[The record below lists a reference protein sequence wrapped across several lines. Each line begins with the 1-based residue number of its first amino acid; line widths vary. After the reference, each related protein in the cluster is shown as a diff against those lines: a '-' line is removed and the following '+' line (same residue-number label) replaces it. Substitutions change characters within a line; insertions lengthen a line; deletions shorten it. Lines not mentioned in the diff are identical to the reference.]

1 MMRAMRWML
10 VVVLLGTLP
19 VLARGQDEEEESD
32 APRTPVIGEP
42 APELYYRESDK
53 EKGEPVLNKLRG
65 RIVVLFFFRSD
76 DSASVELLPTL
87 NKMAR
92 ELGKRGVKVIGMSP
106 EKKEVMDKFLQAK
119 KPEFETFWGGI
130 LHRYYNVSAF
140 PKVYLIDTKGILVD
154 RFHPGD
160 NLQERVLAQMRKTP
174 PVGADPESLKA
185 RLKEAEAALGKKQYA
200 RAYAL
205 AKDVATLAEKESST
219 AQSAEKL
226 VEKTQEEARKSLAEA
241 REAINNKDYEK
252 ACALLAEI
260 SVRMEGTTIA
270 SEAQTEISRLLGDRE
285 VKPKMRKALDNAKGL
300 VLNDTAAEHEAAKRF
315 QDAVAVYRETTE
327 KYPETE
333 AAAAAEKAID
343 RISKDPEVRKA
354 IAELRASEEA
364 ERWLDIA
371 ERFARVEMYGK
382 AREYYE
388 QLLAKYP
395 DSPAA
400 AKAKERLKTLPA
412 EEPAGQDEEEAPAAD
427 TQSSGEKG

>member
-1 MMRAMRWML
+1 
-10 VVVLLGTLP
+10 
-19 VLARGQDEEEESD
+19 
-32 APRTPVIGEP
+32 
-42 APELYYRESDK
+42 
-53 EKGEPVLNKLRG
+53 
-65 RIVVLFFFRSD
+65 
-76 DSASVELLPTL
+76 
-87 NKMAR
+87 
-92 ELGKRGVKVIGMSP
+92 
-106 EKKEVMDKFLQAK
+106 
-119 KPEFETFWGGI
+119 
-130 LHRYYNVSAF
+130 
-140 PKVYLIDTKGILVD
+140 
-154 RFHPGD
+154 
-160 NLQERVLAQMRKTP
+160 
-174 PVGADPESLKA
+174 
-185 RLKEAEAALGKKQYA
+185 
-200 RAYAL
+200 
-205 AKDVATLAEKESST
+205 
-219 AQSAEKL
+219 
-226 VEKTQEEARKSLAEA
+226 
-241 REAINNKDYEK
+241 
-252 ACALLAEI
+252 
-260 SVRMEGTTIA
+260 MEGTTIA